1 MFAGVG
7 WLVTRSAWSSIRGDA
22 VGSDPNYSGLSD
34 FLLSDQ
40 TATNMVAL
48 GVGYVHQ

>member
-7 WLVTRSAWSSIRGDA
+7 WFITRSAWVLIRGDA
-22 VGSDPNYSGLSD
+22 VGSDPDFTGLAD

-48 GVGYVHQ
+48 GVGYVC